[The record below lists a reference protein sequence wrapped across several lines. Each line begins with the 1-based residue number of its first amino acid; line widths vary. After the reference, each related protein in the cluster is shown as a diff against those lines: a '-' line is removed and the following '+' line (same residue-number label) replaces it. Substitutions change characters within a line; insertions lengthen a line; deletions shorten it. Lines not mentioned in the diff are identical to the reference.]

1 MKRDDAIRAIRPC
14 LPDLRR
20 LGVVSL
26 SLFGSTARDD
36 ASETSDVDILVT
48 FEGPPSF
55 NDFMDVK
62 FMLEDALG
70 QTVDLATPSG
80 LKTRFKPIIEREAI
94 RVA

>member
-1 MKRDDAIRAIRPC
+1 MKRDDAIRAIRPR
-14 LPDLRR
+14 LPELRR

-36 ASETSDVDILVT
+36 ASETSDVDILIS
-48 FEGPPSF
+48 FDAPPSF
-55 NDFMDVK
+55 NHFMDAK
-62 FMLEDALG
+62 FILEDALG

-80 LKTRFKPIIEREAI
+80 LKPQFRPIIEREAI

>member
-1 MKRDDAIRAIRPC
+1 MKRDDAIRAIRPR
-14 LPDLRR
+14 LPELRR

-36 ASETSDVDILVT
+36 ASETSDVDILIS
-48 FEGPPSF
+48 FDGPPSF
-55 NDFMDVK
+55 NHFMDAK
-62 FMLEDALG
+62 FILEDALG

-80 LKTRFKPIIEREAI
+80 LKPQFRPIIQRDAI